1 MSTNSV
7 NVAIVGATGVVGRE
21 MLEILEERNFPYSN
35 LRLLASAKSAGQVV
49 ETQNGEYVIEELTE
63 NSFKEVDIALF
74 SAGASVSEKYGP
86 IARSTGCIVIDNSS
100 FFRMNEE
107 IPLIVPEVNSRVLR
121 EYIQNL
127 KEGEGAIIANP
138 NCSTIQLAVVLN
150 PLHKKIGLKRV
161 VVSTYQ
167 SVSGAGKQGLDELW
181 DQTLAIFNQTDLTV
195 AKFSKQIAFNVIP
208 HCDVFLDS
216 GYTKEEVKVIK
227 ETRKILDIPNLKIT
241 ATAVRVPVFSCHSE
255 SVNVELQSA
264 LSADECRSLLQASP
278 GIIVLDNPSQSEYP
292 HAIDLSGTDAT
303 YVGRIR
309 EDESVDNGLN
319 FWVVADN
326 LRKGAALNA
335 VQIAEIVL
343 STQQPH

>member
-35 LRLLASAKSAGQVV
+35 LRLLASSRSAGQVV
-49 ETQNGEYVIEELTE
+49 ETQNGEYVIEELNE
-63 NSFKEVDIALF
+63 DSFKEVDIALF
-74 SAGASVSEKYGP
+74 SAGGSVSEKFAP
-86 IARSTGCIVIDNSS
+86 IARDAGCIVIDNSS
-100 FFRMNEE
+100 FFRMHEE

-127 KEGEGAIIANP
+127 SEGQGAIIANP
-138 NCSTIQLAVVLN
+138 NCSTVQLAVVLN
-150 PLHKKIGLKRV
+150 PLQKKVGLKRV

-167 SVSGAGKQGLDELW
+167 SVSGAGKEGLDELW
-181 DQTLAIFNQTDLTV
+181 DQTLAIFNQSDIKV
-195 AKFSKQIAFNVIP
+195 NKFSKQIAFNVIP
-208 HCDVFLDS
+208 HCDVFLDN
-216 GYTKEEVKVIK
+216 GYTKEEIKVIL
-227 ETRKILDIPNLKIT
+227 ETRKILEVPDLKIT

-255 SVNVELQSA
+255 AVNIEFNSPLNADDCRTLLQS
-264 LSADECRSLLQASP
+264 SP
-278 GIIVLDNPSQSEYP
+278 GIIVLDNPSQGEYP
-292 HAIDLSGTDAT
+292 HALDLSGTDAT

-309 EDESVDNGLN
+309 EDESVENGLN
-319 FWVVADN
+319 LWIVADN

>member
-1 MSTNSV
+1 MDTNSV
-7 NVAIVGATGVVGRE
+7 NIAVVGATGVVGRE
-21 MLEILEERNFPYSN
+21 MMEILEERNFPYSN
-35 LRLLASAKSAGQVV
+35 LKLLASAKSAGQVV
-49 ETQNGEYVIEELTE
+49 ETDKGEHTIEELTE
-63 NSFKEVDIALF
+63 DSFKDVDIALF

-86 IARSTGCIVIDNSS
+86 IARDSGCIVIDNSS
-100 FFRMNEE
+100 FFRMHED

-121 EYIQNL
+121 EHLQGL
-127 KEGEGAIIANP
+127 KKGQGAIIANP
-138 NCSTIQLAVVLN
+138 NCSTIQLAVVLH
-150 PLHKKIGLKRV
+150 PLQKQAGLKRV

-181 DQTLAIFNQTDLTV
+181 DQTLAIFNQGELTIE
-195 AKFSKQIAFNVIP
+195 KFSKQIAFNVIP
-208 HCDVFLDS
+208 HCDLFMDD

-227 ETRKILDIPNLKIT
+227 ESRKILELPDLKIT

-255 SVNVELQSA
+255 AVNIEFDRP
-264 LSADECRSLLQASP
+264 LSADECRSVLQASP
-278 GIIVLDNPSQSEYP
+278 GIVVLDDPSKAEYP

-309 EDESVDNGLN
+309 EDASVPYGVNL
-319 FWVVADN
+319 WVVADN

-335 VQIAEIVL
+335 IQIAEIIL